1 VRRYSEYMAT
11 NGDNGEKAESKS
23 EDARVR
29 THLANERTFLAWLRT
44 ALTAMTLGLA
54 AIEFL
59 TGDLGTGVDFPIT
72 RSLAVTLVLGG
83 LVILGV
89 GVREYMINR
98 RKIREGDFEPAS
110 SVVIAG
116 TIIMAIAG
124 CIALLFVLLVDR

>member
-1 VRRYSEYMAT
+1 MGSTDEHEELAGSRQ
-11 NGDNGEKAESKS
+11 

-54 AIEFL
+54 AVEFL

-72 RSLAVTLVLGG
+72 RVLAITLVGGG
-83 LVILGV
+83 LVILGF

-98 RKIREGDFEPAS
+98 GKIRKGDFEPAS

-116 TIIMAIAG
+116 TVIMAIAG
-124 CIALLFVLLVDR
+124 VIALAFVLLVDR